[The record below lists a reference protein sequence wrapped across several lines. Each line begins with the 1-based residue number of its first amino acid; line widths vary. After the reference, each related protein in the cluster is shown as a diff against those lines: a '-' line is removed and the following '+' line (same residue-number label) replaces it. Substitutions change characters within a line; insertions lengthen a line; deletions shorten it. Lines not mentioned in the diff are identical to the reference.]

1 MYKKFILILYDEGDE
16 YFNMN
21 LLKKITVLCLILC
34 LFFSDIGISK
44 AYTNFDENDVIE
56 YNLDLLDEESDYLPK
71 QRSVVSTVAK
81 LVLKGGK
88 YVIQFG
94 SKIYNAVS
102 SSVAQNALK
111 NFKTSSYITG
121 NSKFLL
127 TKSDMEHMLVRHHPK
142 FWTGTVKNKQTFFN
156 PNLSISDV
164 NNIALNIAKQNRS
177 IIKSKGTNATFQVSG
192 KVNGIEYV
200 LGFNKGHIK
209 QLYPKK

>member
-34 LFFSDIGISK
+34 LFFSNIGISK

-177 IIKSKGTNATFQVSG
+177 IIKSKGTNV
-192 KVNGIEYV
+192 YR
-200 LGFNKGHIK
+200 
-209 QLYPKK
+209 